1 MSTLSGACVLCVLV
15 PHLMGQLGAAM
26 IVSKLKGARQRKRA
40 TGVKVEGRK
49 SYGEA
54 DRSRATVERAK
65 ALKVEGLTLRQ
76 VAERLASEGYQ
87 TSAGTPYQFTAVG
100 RMTPMWHHSRADEGN
115 RYGRL
120 RREVGQPALVLART
134 WEKRSVICSDAS
146 ADPRIS
152 FGIDLYSY
160 VIGGANSPLVEP
172 TNSEALGPNED
183 SWFGGNIELSTV
195 PEPSTWAMMLLGF
208 AGLGYASYR
217 RARAGRATL
226 AA

>member
-134 WEKRSVICSDAS
+134 WEKRSVIC
-146 ADPRIS
+146 R
-152 FGIDLYSY
+152 
-160 VIGGANSPLVEP
+160 
-172 TNSEALGPNED
+172 PNRPAA
-183 SWFGGNIELSTV
+183 T
-195 PEPSTWAMMLLGF
+195 
-208 AGLGYASYR
+208 
-217 RARAGRATL
+217 RARGGVQVGCELFACYLRMLARYPEQCASQATERSRHAGRLRRPRRRTHFRP
-226 AA
+226 